1 MKSSTTKINTARQ
14 RTRHST
20 NFTTSRR
27 SSALTLLLLACI
39 GVSSKLQAV
48 SPPPDGGYL
57 GRNTAEGQSA
67 LFSLTTGTDN
77 TAIGFKAL
85 FRNTTGFSNTAT
97 GKGALF
103 SNTTGQGNTAT
114 GSAALG
120 NNTTGAANVAVGA
133 GALALET
140 NGVSNTAVGN
150 NALGANTTGIENT
163 AIGDEALTISNGT
176 NNSALGHFA
185 LFRNTSGNFN
195 TAVGDESLFSVTTG
209 SLNIAIGRAAGGN
222 IMTADNAICIGS
234 NLPGANVSNSCFIG
248 NIRGVTTSNGDAI
261 PVLIDSAGQLGT
273 ASSSRRFKREIKPM
287 DQASESILALKPVT
301 FNYRSDK
308 KSTPQFGL
316 IAEEV
321 AEVNPDLVVRDKND
335 EIYTVRYDAVNAML
349 LNEFLKEHRRVEE
362 QQATITHLE
371 KHFQGVSVEHQKQIQ
386 LLHSELKE
394 QAAHIQTV
402 RAQIDMTKPASRM
415 VLNNR

>member
-248 NIRGVTTSNGDAI
+248 NIRGVSTSNGDAI

-321 AEVNPDLVVRDKND
+321 AEVNPDLVVRDKNG

-349 LNEFLKEHRRVEE
+349 LNEFLKEHKKVAE
-362 QQATITHLE
+362 QQATIAQLKSTVGRQQKGFEAKLAKQE
-371 KHFQGVSVEHQKQIQ
+371 EQIETLTAGLRKVSAQVEA
-386 LLHSELKE
+386 S
-394 QAAHIQTV
+394 
-402 RAQIDMTKPASRM
+402 KPAPQ
-415 VLNNR
+415 VVNNP